1 MKHSYFIIIA
11 LIDLPIALLIDLP
24 IALPIDFPLQ
34 GIVLW

>member
-1 MKHSYFIIIA
+1 
-11 LIDLPIALLIDLP
+11 LPIALLIDLL